1 VGGPASRRREVIEL
15 IQVVGHAGV
24 RREALPQIPQAL
36 DESAKPAFQGAVERC
51 PSARDL
57 AIAAVFSYTGLRQSE
72 LTAFDVADVSVSA
85 RRGRLRVGS
94 GKGDACGRASTAR
107 AGRPW
112 ASGR

>member
-1 VGGPASRRREVIEL
+1 MRVCAARRCPRS
-15 IQVVGHAGV
+15 
-24 RREALPQIPQAL
+24 PQAL

-57 AIAAVFSYTGLRQSE
+57 AIAAVFFYTGLRLCE

-94 GKGDACGRASTAR
+94 GKGDACGRAPSTAR

>member
-1 VGGPASRRREVIEL
+1 MRVCAARRCPRS
-15 IQVVGHAGV
+15 
-24 RREALPQIPQAL
+24 PQAL

-94 GKGDACGRASTAR
+94 GKGDACGRASKAR